1 MNSNRSKNASLTAVF
16 FLGVLLLTYP
26 LLSLFDQ
33 PLLVFGIP
41 LLYLYLFSVWTGLI
55 VLVVFVTQGIL
66 RIRQRQPPATKER

>member
-1 MNSNRSKNASLTAVF
+1 MNSNRSKNASLTAIF

-55 VLVVFVTQGIL
+55 VLVIFVTQGIL
-66 RIRQRQPPATKER
+66 RIRQRQPPATKGR